1 MYLIFYDAVIS
12 VEMRVLQ
19 KLVSPRQKSKFF
31 SFTHVVN
38 EKVLNPVDFLPI
50 YYVYMYVKSID
61 LELLI
66 LSDLIPGLI
75 RYDENVF
82 QQNC

>member
-1 MYLIFYDAVIS
+1 
-12 VEMRVLQ
+12 MRVLQ
-19 KLVSPRQKSKFF
+19 KLASPRQKSKFF

-38 EKVLNPVDFLPI
+38 VKVLNPVDVLL
-50 YYVYMYVKSID
+50 VYCISMYVKSID
-61 LELLI
+61 SELLI

-82 QQNC
+82 Q